1 MGTSTDPA
9 GSPKWGTAKQQT
21 TTAIASG
28 ALTAAKIE
36 QIVSSFVQGLQQTP
50 ESGFGPTAPEHPNS
64 TTTPP
69 DQIPSPDPTQ
79 SPQPMTAP
87 PAGSARLPGR
97 TGGGGGSGGSGG
109 GRSGS
114 ASRGGKGGGRGGSRG
129 ERSGG
134 GVRGAAHN
142 LAQFITTVAETGLSQ
157 ALADVGLTSLDG
169 KTPSE
174 IAFSI
179 VSALCGPNSTIDQVD
194 LHTAMSATMDKVLGD
209 AKEFKECE
217 LALKEAAPTVKETL
231 GMLFG
236 NYIYERFCS
245 ISYANVLAKIGAER
259 VEAAMG
265 EIKDYIASKVNS
277 LSYEKNL
284 GSINWKGDEGIT
296 MVNQILQQTES
307 VFSV

>member
-1 MGTSTDPA
+1 
-9 GSPKWGTAKQQT
+9 
-21 TTAIASG
+21 
-28 ALTAAKIE
+28 
-36 QIVSSFVQGLQQTP
+36 
-50 ESGFGPTAPEHPNS
+50 
-64 TTTPP
+64 
-69 DQIPSPDPTQ
+69 
-79 SPQPMTAP
+79 
-87 PAGSARLPGR
+87 
-97 TGGGGGSGGSGG
+97 
-109 GRSGS
+109 
-114 ASRGGKGGGRGGSRG
+114 
-129 ERSGG
+129 
-134 GVRGAAHN
+134 
-142 LAQFITTVAETGLSQ
+142 
-157 ALADVGLTSLDG
+157 
-169 KTPSE
+169 
-174 IAFSI
+174 
-179 VSALCGPNSTIDQVD
+179 
-194 LHTAMSATMDKVLGD
+194 MSATMDKVLGD